1 VIDVMSSYSITRLSS
16 MQLAAF
22 STMQINVLDS
32 QQIRAIDSNDFT
44 AFTTAQLASISN
56 ASAVGFTSQE
66 LRALTSMQMSAFSTA
81 QLSYIQSSSF
91 AYMSSTQLLG
101 MSTAGIAALG
111 TAFAWNTSTQLDY
124 IFSQQIRAISTV
136 AAVQLAKFGFVTPVV
151 LDLNGDGIQ
160 TTTAQNGVS
169 FDINNDG
176 KADQTAWVARG
187 DGLLV
192 RDINKDGQINNGSE
206 LFGSAT
212 SLGNGK
218 TAADGYAAMSALD
231 TNHDGVLDAKDAA
244 FGELMVWT
252 DLDGNGVTG
261 ANELTNLSDLG
272 INSISLNAT
281 KSSENN
287 NGNLIGLMGS
297 YTTTDGKT
305 HTMGDVWFQTD
316 ANGDRVF
323 DLAAVAKAAGTS
335 KVDMSNAQADTL
347 NVTLADVLAVG
358 APDILHGT
366 SQVTITGDSGDV
378 VHLTGTAGAGWSLAG
393 TQTDGADTYMV
404 YVNQNAHLLVNEKI
418 HLIIS

>member
-1 VIDVMSSYSITRLSS
+1 M
-16 MQLAAF
+16 
-22 STMQINVLDS
+22 
-32 QQIRAIDSNDFT
+32 
-44 AFTTAQLASISN
+44 
-56 ASAVGFTSQE
+56 
-66 LRALTSMQMSAFSTA
+66 
-81 QLSYIQSSSF
+81 
-91 AYMSSTQLLG
+91 
-101 MSTAGIAALG
+101 
-111 TAFAWNTSTQLDY
+111 
-124 IFSQQIRAISTV
+124 
-136 AAVQLAKFGFVTPVV
+136 V

-176 KADQTAWVARG
+176 KVDQTAWVARG

-192 RDINKDGQINNGSE
+192 RDINGDGQINNGSE

-212 SLGNGK
+212 VLGNGK

-244 FGELMVWT
+244 FGQLGVWV
-252 DLDGNGVTG
+252 DNNGNGITDAG
-261 ANELTNLSDLG
+261 ELKTLTDLG
-272 INSISLNAT
+272 INSLSLNAT
-281 KSSENN
+281 KSDQSN

-316 ANGDRVF
+316 ASGNRVF
-323 DLAAVAKAAGTS
+323 DLAAIAKAAGTS
-335 KVDMSNAQADTL
+335 KVDMTNAQADTL

-358 APDILHGT
+358 TPDILHGT

-378 VHLTGTAGAGWSLAG
+378 VHLTGASSNAWSLAG

-404 YVNQNAHLLVNEKI
+404 YVNANAHLLVNDKI

>member
-1 VIDVMSSYSITRLSS
+1 MVAMSSAQFGAFTTSQMANLSS
-16 MQLAAF
+16 TQ
-22 STMQINVLDS
+22 VG
-32 QQIRAIDSNDFT
+32 AIDSDDFR
-44 AFTTAQLASISN
+44 AFGTAQLAAITATSMLGIS
-56 ASAVGFTSQE
+56 SAE
-66 LRALTSMQMSAFSTA
+66 IRALTSVQSNAFSTA
-81 QLSYIQSSSF
+81 QLSYITSVQF
-91 AYMSSTQLLG
+91 QGMDSTQLLG
-101 MSTAGIAALG
+101 LSTAGIAALG
-111 TAFAWNTSTQLDY
+111 SSIQSFTSTQLDR
-124 IFSQQIRAISTV
+124 ILSAQIISYSTV
-136 AAVQLAKFGFVTPVV
+136 QATQLTKFGFATPMV

-176 KADQTAWVARG
+176 KVDQTAWVARG

-192 RDINKDGQINNGSE
+192 RDINGDGQINNGSE

-212 SLGNGK
+212 VLGNGK

-244 FGELMVWT
+244 FGQLGVWV
-252 DLDGNGVTG
+252 DNNGNGITDAG
-261 ANELTNLSDLG
+261 ELKTLTDLG
-272 INSISLNAT
+272 INSLSLNAT
-281 KSSENN
+281 KSDQSN

-316 ANGDRVF
+316 ASGNRVF
-323 DLAAVAKAAGTS
+323 DLAAIAKAAGTS
-335 KVDMSNAQADTL
+335 KVDMTNAQADTL

-358 APDILHGT
+358 TPDILHGT

-378 VHLTGTAGAGWSLAG
+378 VHLTGASSNAWSLAG

-404 YVNQNAHLLVNEKI
+404 YVNANAHLLVNDKI